1 MNSNPGRRK
10 QTPKKRKTKMYEKE
24 EEENMMK
31 LNTLDDAC
39 KVCITSGVWCGSPS
53 LVFGKKVYTR
63 TCGSYK

>member
-10 QTPKKRKTKMYEKE
+10 TNSRKKRKTKMYKKE

-39 KVCITSGVWCGSPS
+39 KVCMTSGV
-53 LVFGKKVYTR
+53 
-63 TCGSYK
+63 